1 MSFSDDF
8 HDMINIAKHVFDDD
22 NDNKEK
28 KEVKAKKTIQLE
40 CPYCGS
46 KNRIAWEEGVLP
58 RCPNCGGNY
67 EISAA
72 DLKRMAAEQQAPA
85 PDPSLNARPPKP
97 SFFEKNRIL
106 IIAVVIVIVLAIA
119 GGLFAAISGSKD
131 IHMKGDATFE
141 LSVGKTADSS
151 EAVSAP

>member
-1 MSFSDDF
+1 MHRTLLIF
-8 HDMINIAKHVFDDD
+8 
-22 NDNKEK
+22 
-28 KEVKAKKTIQLE
+28 T
-40 CPYCGS
+40 
-46 KNRIAWEEGVLP
+46 P

-72 DLKRMAAEQQAPA
+72 DLKRMAAEQQAPV
-85 PDPSLNARPPKP
+85 PDPSLSAKATKP

-131 IHMKGDATFE
+131 VHMKGDATFE
-141 LSVGKTADSS
+141 ISVGKTADSS
-151 EAVSAP
+151 DAAAAP